1 MLLNG
6 AQIAVGIALAAWG
19 IPAAHRLKDPAGI
32 LAAFAVL
39 AGVLLALYGT
49 LMLAVPGFFKG

>member
-6 AQIAVGIALAAWG
+6 ALVALGIVLAAWG
-19 IPAAHRLKDPAGI
+19 LPAAHRLKGIPGI
-32 LAAFAVL
+32 LAAFTVL

-49 LMLAVPGFFKG
+49 LIVAVPDFFKG